1 MEKRI
6 LIENGEWKME
16 NEKKLRNNSQ
26 FSILNSQLLTHP
38 FEPIIF
44 NDSQILILG
53 TFPSIKSFENNFY
66 YSHPKNQFWDIL
78 SLIFKDKKPITI
90 EEKINFLKKHKIA
103 LWDSICECKRK
114 KGNSRDDNL
123 EVIQPCDIENLLK
136 KYPNI
141 KKIAVTSR
149 LAEKILKKHFK
160 NSPFSILNSQLI
172 YLPSPSPLNA
182 RLNLFKKAKKWQE
195 LLQLM

>member
-1 MEKRI
+1 MD
-6 LIENGEWKME
+6 
-16 NEKKLRNNSQ
+16 NEKL
-26 FSILNSQLLTHP
+26 IHP

-44 NDSQILILG
+44 KTSKILILG
-53 TFPSIKSFENNFY
+53 TFPSIKSIENSFY

-78 SLIFKDKKPITI
+78 NIVFNDKKPVNI
-90 EEKINFLKKHKIA
+90 EEKIKFLKKHKIA

-114 KGNSRDDNL
+114 NGNSRDDNL
-123 EVIQPCDIENLLK
+123 EILAPCDIESLLI

-149 LAEKILKKHFK
+149 TAEKVIKKYFK
-160 NSPFSILNSQLI
+160 NSSFSILHSPL

-182 RLNLFKKAKKWQE
+182 RINLEKKAKIWKK
-195 LLQLM
+195 LLQ

>member
-1 MEKRI
+1 MK
-6 LIENGEWKME
+6 
-16 NEKKLRNNSQ
+16 NEKLV
-26 FSILNSQLLTHP
+26 HP

-44 NDSQILILG
+44 ENSEILILG

-78 SLIFKDKKPITI
+78 AIVFNDKKPETI
-90 EEKINFLKKHKIA
+90 EEKIEFLKKHKIA

-114 KGNSRDDNL
+114 EGNSRDDNL
-123 EVIQPCDIENLLK
+123 EVIKPCPIDKILK

-141 KKIAVTSR
+141 KKVAVTSR
-149 LAEKILKKHFK
+149 TAEKIIKKNFPSSIFH
-160 NSPFSILNSQLI
+160 SPLI

-182 RLNLFKKAKKWQE
+182 RLKLQEKAEIWKK
-195 LLQLM
+195 LLQ

>member
-1 MEKRI
+1 MEKFI
-6 LIENGEWKME
+6 LIENGELKME
-16 NEKKLRNNSQ
+16 NEKEPIN
-26 FSILNSQLLTHP
+26 NSQLLTHP
-38 FEPIIF
+38 FKPIIF
-44 NDSQILILG
+44 NDSKILILG

-90 EEKINFLKKHKIA
+90 QEKIEFLKKHKIA

-114 KGNSRDDNL
+114 HNNSRDDNL
-123 EVIQPCDIENLLK
+123 EILKPCDIENLLK

-149 LAEKILKKHFK
+149 LAEKIIKKHF
-160 NSPFSILNSQLI
+160 PFYIEHFPFV

-182 RLNLFKKAKKWQE
+182 KLNLKQKAKKWQE

>member
-16 NEKKLRNNSQ
+16 NEKKIKNNSQ
-26 FSILNSQLLTHP
+26 FSILNPQLLTHP
-38 FEPIIF
+38 FKPIIF
-44 NDSQILILG
+44 NDSKILILG

-78 SLIFKDKKPITI
+78 SLIFKDKKPTTI
-90 EEKINFLKKHKIA
+90 QEKIDFLKKYQIA

-114 KGNSRDDNL
+114 NNNSRDDNL
-123 EVIQPCDIENLLK
+123 EVIKPCDIENLLK

-149 LAEKILKKHFK
+149 LAEKIIKKYFK
-160 NSPFSILNSQLI
+160 NSTLSILNSQLI

-182 RLNLFKKAKKWQE
+182 RLNLKQKAKKWQE